1 MGNYGENNRSQNKET
16 GMNSGST
23 HNQPRGCPAEE
34 SSKRL
39 DMRRGKGLIKKSAV
53 FLQGLLTDAF
63 VHIDHLQ
70 CSHYLLPESVLTI
83 TKGRL
88 KFHSNTSNAPTTAWR
103 CSRRI
108 IVPRSDRRR
117 SR

>member
-1 MGNYGENNRSQNKET
+1 MNNRS
-16 GMNSGST
+16 T
-23 HNQPRGCPAEE
+23 HIQLRGCLAEE
-34 SSKRL
+34 GSKCL
-39 DMRRGKGLIKKSAV
+39 DMRLGKGLIKKSVV
-53 FLQGLLTDAF
+53 FFQGLLSDAF

-88 KFHSNTSNAPTTAWR
+88 KFHSNTSNAPTMAWR
-103 CSRRI
+103 CIRRI
-108 IVPRSDRRR
+108 IVPRSDRKR

>member
-1 MGNYGENNRSQNKET
+1 MGNYGVNNRNQNKEK

-63 VHIDHLQ
+63 IHIDHLQ

-103 CSRRI
+103 CIRRI
-108 IVPRSDRRR
+108 IVPRSDRKR